1 HMREIMP
8 TQLIR
13 TDRST
18 TRPLDGASASSTLA
32 APVARLDGT
41 SATAAEVFA
50 STFTDALL
58 VLHDGKVVDEHY
70 YAGMTERTP
79 HLLMSVSKS
88 IVGCVAG
95 ALAERGLL
103 DPTEPVTTYVPEA
116 ATSGYRGARVRHLLD
131 MRTGV
136 AFRETY
142 TAPDAEVRVME
153 RSMGWRPRLDDDP
166 VGMYEY
172 LTRSEEHT

>member
-58 VLHDGKVVDEHY
+58 VLHNGKVVDEHY
-70 YAGMTERTP
+70 FAGMTDRTP

-95 ALAERGLL
+95 VLTERGLL

-116 ATSGYRGARVRHLLD
+116 ATSGY
-131 MRTGV
+131 GV
-136 AFRETY
+136 AIASPVVVFRFGR
-142 TAPDAEVRVME
+142 A
-153 RSMGWRPRLDDDP
+153 
-166 VGMYEY
+166 
-172 LTRSEEHT
+172 